1 MNINHYLKNHS
12 EILFFNFENLVTN
25 LRTFSHSNG
34 PLAPGMLILY
44 ISSTGYSSNRANKTI
59 VSVAVVVFLKKHR
72 NYYKP
77 EMMILLLKPM
87 GCNCSKDVPHFG
99 FYIFS
104 VSFRKN
110 MGPNELKN
118 FTVLVETK
126 HIFILSVQLF
136 SKDIL
141 LEYVKSLFLIH
152 SKKSSP

>member
-34 PLAPGMLILY
+34 LLAPGMLILY

-59 VSVAVVVFLKKHR
+59 VSVVVVVFLKKHH

-87 GCNCSKDVPHFG
+87 GCN
-99 FYIFS
+99 
-104 VSFRKN
+104 
-110 MGPNELKN
+110 
-118 FTVLVETK
+118 
-126 HIFILSVQLF
+126 
-136 SKDIL
+136 
-141 LEYVKSLFLIH
+141 
-152 SKKSSP
+152 